1 MGVVINTTE
10 KLLRY
15 FMGTESHNTIML
27 EGHDQMLKGDRFIWY
42 NWSQAEWSS
51 LKETENTYIFEGK
64 VSCFTYLNK
73 EIKHYRKIVKWK
85 NTCKWEIEDCIDGNP
100 KNMNMRQLWHT
111 NKDNLSLESN
121 GETVDTE
128 QLCSNYY
135 GQTTKCR
142 QIEFQTKNSSIK
154 TILQFI

>member
-1 MGVVINTTE
+1 MFDGGSYKYNTTE

-51 LKETENTYIFEGK
+51 LKETEDTYIFEGK

-73 EIKHYRKIVKWK
+73 EIKHSRKIVKWK

-100 KNMNMRQLWHT
+100 K
-111 NKDNLSLESN
+111 
-121 GETVDTE
+121 
-128 QLCSNYY
+128 
-135 GQTTKCR
+135 
-142 QIEFQTKNSSIK
+142 I
-154 TILQFI
+154 